1 MDKDAEAHYTRWC
14 VISVAKEQTSTGS
27 ILRRKNPALSNSTMP
42 PAGSARKSG
51 WMQMQVKPENDRSNN
66 LFSDDWREGVFGQIP
81 YLNTAI
87 PFGNVPNRKVK

>member
-1 MDKDAEAHYTRWC
+1 
-14 VISVAKEQTSTGS
+14 
-27 ILRRKNPALSNSTMP
+27 
-42 PAGSARKSG
+42 
-51 WMQMQVKPENDRSNN
+51 VKPENDRSNN